1 MQIQE
6 TLTGQIGLIARY
18 SNRTEQNGA
27 ERNRTEQK
35 QKRKQVSSSSSG
47 AWAEKGNRHRP
58 GGSGSLKYGEV
69 WNRTQRERLAAV
81 GSSWGLL
88 LTLGER
94 EHSACLAGRWPDQ
107 ITGELVYWSNWTPTQ
122 QRRRRSAPY
131 SGRRHT
137 HTTHT
142 RHYHCGRW
150 NSNNACPTC
159 RNKKTKVVT
168 TGLHNWKQKKTKKQ
182 AAWPPLLVQHIST
195 NNIERKSRPER
206 QKTNERRYHRTCRLH
221 SALHR

>member
-142 RHYHCGRW
+142 RHYHCVWTNRAERW
-150 NSNNACPTC
+150 ALEQQQRMSDLQKQKNKSCHYWPAQLETKK
-159 RNKKTKVVT
+159 NKKT
-168 TGLHNWKQKKTKKQ
+168 GSL
-182 AAWPPLLVQHIST
+182 APPTST
-195 NNIERKSRPER
+195 A
-206 QKTNERRYHRTCRLH
+206 H
-221 SALHR
+221 